1 MLFFYWCLQARV
13 ATPRFPLFVTA
24 FFQHTCMFCYFGLK
38 IVTKTM
44 NKCSKENDRLLLNIS
59 IIDTL
64 NAKFVSVGFLIFG
77 TVNLINNVGIKLG
90 G

>member
-1 MLFFYWCLQARV
+1 
-13 ATPRFPLFVTA
+13 
-24 FFQHTCMFCYFGLK
+24 
-38 IVTKTM
+38 M
-44 NKCSKENDRLLLNIS
+44 NKCSKENDRLLLNLS